1 MSSDY
6 QPLVL
11 IVEDERE
18 IASMLRTY
26 FERDG
31 FRTVMASDGETAITH
46 AGMLSPDIIILDVG
60 LPKMD
65 GFDVL
70 KEITNKF
77 STPVIM
83 ATSHA
88 EDLDK
93 LLALRIG
100 ADDYVVKPFN
110 PLEIVARARAVL
122 KRGRAAETKT
132 LAYGQIKVDVQ
143 SHVAIVDRPDGVLKL
158 DLTLT
163 EFRLLSH
170 AIRFPTLVFSRLDLL
185 DSCLSESD
193 AVERTVDSHISN
205 LRRKLSKAG
214 IEGHFA
220 GVRGVGYR
228 FSPN

>member
-1 MSSDY
+1 MSDY

-11 IVEDERE
+11 IVEDEPD
-18 IASMLRTY
+18 IATMLRTY

-31 FRTVMASDGETAITH
+31 FRTVMATDGDTALTH
-46 AGMLSPDIIILDVG
+46 ADMLSPDIIILDVG
-60 LPKMD
+60 LPKKD

-70 KEITNKF
+70 KEITQKM

-83 ATSHA
+83 ATSMA

-110 PLEIVARARAVL
+110 PLEVVARARAVL
-122 KRGRAAETKT
+122 KRGRITEVKMLRFGLLELDMEGH
-132 LAYGQIKVDVQ
+132 LARIEG
-143 SHVAIVDRPDGVLKL
+143 PDGTHRLE
-158 DLTLT
+158 LTLT

-170 AIRFPTLVFSRLDLL
+170 MIRFPSRVFSRLELL
-185 DSCLSESD
+185 DACLSESD

-205 LRRKLSKAG
+205 LRRKLSNLG
-214 IEGHFA
+214 VEGHFA

-228 FSPN
+228 LAPN

>member
-1 MSSDY
+1 MPSDY

-11 IVEDERE
+11 IVEDERD
-18 IASMLRTY
+18 IASILRAN
-26 FERDG
+26 FERGG
-31 FRTVMASDGETAITH
+31 FRTVLASDGETAITH
-46 AGMLSPDIIILDVG
+46 ADMLAPDIIILDVG
-60 LPKMD
+60 LPRMD

-70 KEITNKF
+70 KEITSRF
-77 STPVIM
+77 SMPVIM

-110 PLEIVARARAVL
+110 PLEVVARARAVL
-122 KRGRAAETKT
+122 KRGRASETKI
-132 LAYGQIKVDVQ
+132 LNFGQIRVDVQ
-143 SHVAIVDRPDGVLKL
+143 SHIASVDGPDGVHKL

-163 EFRLLSH
+163 EFRLLSRV
-170 AIRFPTLVFSRLDLL
+170 IKFPTRVFTRLDLL
-185 DSCLSESD
+185 DSCLAESD
-193 AVERTVDSHISN
+193 AAERTVDSHISN

-214 IEGHFA
+214 VEGHFV

-228 FSPN
+228 LSPN